1 MKKLIKFTTII
12 LINILLIVVIDIVA
26 YAILSDA
33 NWNFREII
41 KNYKEHS
48 RVIHFD
54 ELYNILISQDYF
66 RNTIKETN
74 KRPILIFGCSFG
86 YGWLLNEKESFGHK
100 LSNLTNRSV
109 FNHSISSQGINYV
122 PHVLENYNLEEKIKN
137 PEYII
142 FVFIQ
147 NHAYRFYRQI
157 MDIREP
163 YMEVTYKKQNDSI
176 VETKIP
182 YDFIYKS
189 AILRYIN
196 VKSRFL
202 TYSKTDND
210 ETFDLIKLLFIKAK
224 NIANKK
230 FPNSKFVILNYEDN
244 TDNFFFN
251 TERWKELE
259 KEDIIVLNS
268 YELTNVHLSDEKY
281 RILNDPHPNEKAWD
295 ILTPKVVD
303 ALKL

>member
-1 MKKLIKFTTII
+1 MKKLLKFTTII
-12 LINILLIVVIDIVA
+12 LINILLIIVIDIIA
-26 YAILSDA
+26 YATLSDTD
-33 NWNFREII
+33 WNFNIKEII

-54 ELYNILISQDYF
+54 ELYNTLISQDYC

-86 YGWLLNEKESFGHK
+86 YGYLLEENQSFGYK

-109 FNHSISSQGINYV
+109 YNHSMSSQGLNYV
-122 PHVLENYNLEEKIKN
+122 PYVWEHYNLEEKIKN

-163 YMEVTYKKQNDSI
+163 YMEVTYKKQNNDI

-189 AILRYIN
+189 AIMRYIN
-196 VKSRFL
+196 VKSRFSV
-202 TYSKTDND
+202 YSKTNYD
-210 ETFDLIKLLFIKAK
+210 ETFDLMKLLFIKAK

-230 FPNSKFVILNYEDN
+230 FPNSKFVILNYEESTND
-244 TDNFFFN
+244 FFFN
-251 TERWKELE
+251 TKRWK
-259 KEDIIVLNS
+259 
-268 YELTNVHLSDEKY
+268 
-281 RILNDPHPNEKAWD
+281 
-295 ILTPKVVD
+295 
-303 ALKL
+303 